1 MDDRGEDVTSDVKF
15 LGNPDLFSAFV
26 NDGILMR
33 VNVGSVG
40 ADGRF
45 EEVRIKAD
53 VIDRCG
59 DRSGDAGDD
68 GSRKTRWWE
77 GVGDVDVNWRF
88 VLLVTVRVRNVCE
101 EQEIVVV
108 KGSEELRRRG
118 ITEKGGRRAGN
129 GRR

>member
-1 MDDRGEDVTSDVKF
+1 VDDRGEDVTSDVKF

-40 ADGRF
+40 ADGSF

-68 GSRKTRWWE
+68 GSRRTRWLE
-77 GVGDVDVNWRF
+77 SVGDVNVSRRF
-88 VLLVTVRVRNVCE
+88 VLLVTVGIRDVRE
-101 EQEIVVV
+101 EWEVVVV
-108 KGSEELRRRG
+108 KRSKEL
-118 ITEKGGRRAGN
+118 
-129 GRR
+129 